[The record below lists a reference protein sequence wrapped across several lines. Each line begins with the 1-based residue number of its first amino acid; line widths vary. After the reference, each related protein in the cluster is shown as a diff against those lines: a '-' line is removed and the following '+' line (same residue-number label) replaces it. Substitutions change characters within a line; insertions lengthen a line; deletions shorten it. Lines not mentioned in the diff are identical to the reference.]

1 MVEAIR
7 SALDSVSELE
17 GVRVL
22 YACESGSRAWGFAS
36 EDSDYDVRFV
46 YVHPESW
53 YLSIDQG
60 RDVIESMLPGD
71 LDLSGWELRKALR
84 LLRKSNPPL
93 LEWLASPTVYLE
105 EVEITSKIREAARA
119 FYSPRNCFSHYR
131 SMARTNHR
139 AYLQGETVRTKKYLY
154 VIRPLLA
161 CRWIE
166 RGVGM
171 VPVPISTLIE
181 GTVDSEELRAAID
194 DLLAKKAQGFEK
206 DEAPADP
213 VLADFITLELERLE
227 TVDIAPTEAPDSALL
242 DTLFRSALR

>member
-1 MVEAIR
+1 MVEAIC
-7 SALDSVSELE
+7 SALASVSELE

-22 YACESGSRAWGFAS
+22 YACESASRAWGFAS
-36 EDSDYDVRFV
+36 ADSDYDVRFL
-46 YVHPESW
+46 YVHPEEW

-60 RDVIESMLPGD
+60 RDVVESMLPGD

-93 LEWLASPTVYLE
+93 LEWLNSPTIYLE
-105 EVEITSKIREAARA
+105 DEEITSKIREAASV

-131 SMARTNHR
+131 SMARTNYR

-166 RGVGM
+166 RELGM
-171 VPVPISTLIE
+171 VPVPMSTLI
-181 GTVDSEELRAAID
+181 GGVVDLTDLRVAID
-194 DLLAKKAQGFEK
+194 DLLDRKTRGFEQ

-213 VLADFITLELERLE
+213 VLAEFISLELERLE
-227 TVDIAPTEAPDSALL
+227 TVDLLPTEAPDSEML
-242 DTLFRSALR
+242 DALFRSALR